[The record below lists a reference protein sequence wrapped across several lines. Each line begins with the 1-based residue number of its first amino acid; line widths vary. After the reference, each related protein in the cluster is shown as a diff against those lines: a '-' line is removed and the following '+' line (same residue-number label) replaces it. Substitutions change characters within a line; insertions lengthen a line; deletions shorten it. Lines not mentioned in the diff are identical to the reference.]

1 MTLCGYKG
9 NTMLKLFWII
19 CFIGIGWC
27 MPAQSVPKDSITGWE
42 NVPARVARFRTTP
55 TYQIVKSGVP
65 LVLSSALALSV
76 DKQIQRTRDAHISGF
91 SNEFDNYLQYAP
103 VAAMLGMKLAGV
115 KGRSSWGEMITADAF
130 SVAVMAGVVNGLKY
144 TVKRE
149 RPDGSTHNSF
159 PSGHTATAFMAA
171 TMLYKE
177 YGDVSPWIGIGAYTS
192 STLVAVGR
200 MMNNRHWLSDVL
212 AGAGIGIM
220 STELGYFLSDLIFKK
235 KPLQEVLGPSS
246 DYRDVPSYIEYSVGY
261 SCLFPSEFRVN
272 GRNVRA
278 YGGVNTAISGAYYLN
293 SGWGIGMQAN
303 IQSAKLT
310 HHQGVVGCTSFSVGP
325 GYSKLLLPRLFWNS
339 QLQIGYVRLLYNRE
353 RRHDG
358 VSGMIGTSLIGQLTP
373 TLGLRLYADYMYT
386 SLPFFESG
394 KRLNY
399 LNTGIAVSA
408 LF

>member
-1 MTLCGYKG
+1 MF
-9 NTMLKLFWII
+9 KLFCII
-19 CFIGIGWC
+19 CFIGISWGV
-27 MPAQSVPKDSITGWE
+27 PAQSMPKDSITGWE
-42 NVPARVARFRTTP
+42 NVPFRVAQFRTTP
-55 TYQIVKSGVP
+55 AYQIVKSGVP
-65 LVLSSALALSV
+65 LMLSSALALSV
-76 DKQIQRTRDAHISGF
+76 DKQIQRTRDTHISGF

-103 VAAMLGMKLAGV
+103 AAAMLGMKLAGV
-115 KGRSSWGEMITADAF
+115 KGRSTWWEMITADAL
-130 SVAVMAGVVNGLKY
+130 SVVTMAGVVNGLKY

-177 YGDVSPWIGIGAYTS
+177 YGEISPWIGIGAYTS

-235 KPLQEVLGPSS
+235 KPVQDVLGPSS
-246 DYRDVPSYIEYSVGY
+246 DYRDIPSYIEYSVGY

-272 GRNVRA
+272 GMNVRA

-293 SGWGIGMQAN
+293 NGWGVGMQAN
-303 IQSAKLT
+303 IQSANLT
-310 HHQGVVGCTSFSVGP
+310 HQQGVVGCTSFSVGP

-339 QLQIGYVRLLYNRE
+339 QLQVGYVNLLYNQE
-353 RRHDG
+353 SQHKG

-373 TLGLRLYADYMYT
+373 T
-386 SLPFFESG
+386 
-394 KRLNY
+394 
-399 LNTGIAVSA
+399 
-408 LF
+408 

>member
-1 MTLCGYKG
+1 MSSTIIFS
-9 NTMLKLFWII
+9 ML
-19 CFIGIGWC
+19 
-27 MPAQSVPKDSITGWE
+27 
-42 NVPARVARFRTTP
+42 R
-55 TYQIVKSGVP
+55 
-65 LVLSSALALSV
+65 
-76 DKQIQRTRDAHISGF
+76 
-91 SNEFDNYLQYAP
+91 
-103 VAAMLGMKLAGV
+103 KLAGV
-115 KGRSSWGEMITADAF
+115 KGRSTWWEMITADAL
-130 SVAVMAGVVNGLKY
+130 SVVTMAGVVNGLKY

-177 YGDVSPWIGIGAYTS
+177 YGEISPWIGIGAYTS

-235 KPLQEVLGPSS
+235 KPVQDVLGPSS
-246 DYRDVPSYIEYSVGY
+246 DYRDIPSYIEYSVGY

-272 GRNVRA
+272 GMNVRA

-293 SGWGIGMQAN
+293 NGWGVGMQAN
-303 IQSAKLT
+303 IQSANLT
-310 HHQGVVGCTSFSVGP
+310 HQQGVVGCTSFSVGP

-339 QLQIGYVRLLYNRE
+339 QLQVGYVNLLYNQE
-353 RRHDG
+353 SQHKG
-358 VSGMIGTSLIGQLTP
+358 VSGMIGASLIGQLTP

-386 SLPFFESG
+386 SLPFFDSG